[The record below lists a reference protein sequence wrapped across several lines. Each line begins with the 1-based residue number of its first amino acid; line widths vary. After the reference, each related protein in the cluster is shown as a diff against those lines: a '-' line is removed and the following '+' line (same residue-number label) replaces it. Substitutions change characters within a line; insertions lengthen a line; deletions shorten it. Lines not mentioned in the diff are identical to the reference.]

1 LGELNTQNLTVSPTY
16 EDNGQINFLDFLLV
30 RKDSK
35 IDIDVHHKPTSTDAT
50 ISFFSNHPTEQKWL
64 HRDIISHACT

>member
-30 RKDSK
+30 RREPK
-35 IDIDVHHKPTSTDAT
+35 IDIDVHHKPITSGNDYLVRRFK
-50 ISFFSNHPTEQKWL
+50 INF
-64 HRDIISHACT
+64 